1 MVLGLDFEVFAVL
14 TNNCMETKTCNVLF
28 FAMAVGYNGK
38 PGDSCGFTSDKVEV
52 PPGEGMLTFTFTF
65 SLFINYHSHSETV
78 QKLSLPVNENRFDG
92 SLFPP
97 HPPPLPH
104 QKFVC
109 PSDWNMNITA
119 R

>member
-28 FAMAVGYNGK
+28 FAVAVGYNGK
-38 PGDSCGFTSDKVEV
+38 LGDSCGFTSDKMEV
-52 PPGEGMLTFTFTF
+52 PPGEGTFRAQLT
-65 SLFINYHSHSETV
+65 SLSLSASSQTILPIPI
-78 QKLSLPVNENRFDG
+78 QCKLSLPVNKNRLM
-92 SLFPP
+92 LFLFF
-97 HPPPLPH
+97 PLH

-109 PSDWNMNITA
+109 PSDWNINITA